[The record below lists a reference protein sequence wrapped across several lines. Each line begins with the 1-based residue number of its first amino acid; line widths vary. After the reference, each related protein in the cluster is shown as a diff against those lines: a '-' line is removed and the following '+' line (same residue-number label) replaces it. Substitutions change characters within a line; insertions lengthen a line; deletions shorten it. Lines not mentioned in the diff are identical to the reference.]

1 MTSYSSTEVLNDV
14 GYDNFRLDSTTHEQ
28 DDGFSYTDTV
38 NDYDSIEQS
47 YVSDGLD
54 DNLSSDFSS
63 FSEVDVSASNGSDYS
78 E

>member
-14 GYDNFRLDSTTHEQ
+14 GYDNFRLDSTTYEQ

-38 NDYDSIEQS
+38 NDYGSIEQS